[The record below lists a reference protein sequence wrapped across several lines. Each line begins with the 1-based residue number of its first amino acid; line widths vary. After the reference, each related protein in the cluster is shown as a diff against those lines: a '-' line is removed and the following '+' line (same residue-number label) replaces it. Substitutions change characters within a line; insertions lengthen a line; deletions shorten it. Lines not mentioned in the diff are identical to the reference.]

1 MPFYDE
7 KDDVMR
13 LIKQMTELLV
23 SLVFGREQTVAELWN
38 VDKITVYGMN
48 LKKYEDMID
57 NGNINEAENRLIEGI
72 FLFITVFRNG

>member
-23 SLVFGREQTVAELWN
+23 SLVFGRE
-38 VDKITVYGMN
+38 
-48 LKKYEDMID
+48 
-57 NGNINEAENRLIEGI
+57 
-72 FLFITVFRNG
+72 